1 MKSPLF
7 KCLCAKSPKEK
18 VKILENLCC
27 LLSEFIG
34 TGMLLFLGCMGC
46 IEADIYD
53 SSNLLR
59 SLNFG
64 IVVLIIIQ
72 CFGCCSG
79 AHLNP
84 AVTLASYI
92 YNMLSL
98 SMAIGYALAQI
109 LGAICGYGLL
119 KIFLPMDLIQMPG
132 KENGLCLSAIHSGI
146 ATWQAVGIEMC
157 ITGAL
162 IWVCCGIWDPRNKML
177 QDSVPIRVGLTVASL
192 SITGGPLTG
201 ASMNPARSLAPALW
215 NNQLQNQWVYWI
227 GPLLASI
234 IATNFYKYVFKG
246 VDCEEEKSLNT
257 KMNEAQAS
265 CP

>member
-7 KCLCAKSPKEK
+7 KCLCAQSPKEK
-18 VKILENLCC
+18 VKLLENLCC

-34 TGMLLFLGCMGC
+34 TGMLMFLGCMGC
-46 IEADIYD
+46 IESDLFE
-53 SSNLLR
+53 SNNLTR

-98 SMAIGYALAQI
+98 PMVAAYIVAQI

-119 KIFLPMDLIQMPG
+119 KVFLPMDLIQVPG
-132 KENGLCLSAIHSGI
+132 KSNALCLTAVHSSI

-157 ITGAL
+157 ITATL
-162 IWVCCGIWDPRNKML
+162 VWVCCGVWDPRNKMF
-177 QDSVPIRVGLTVASL
+177 QDSVPIRFGLTVASL
-192 SITGGPLTG
+192 SITAGPLTG
-201 ASMNPARSLAPALW
+201 ASMNPARSLAPAVW
-215 NNQLQNQWVYWI
+215 NNQLQDQWIYWI
-227 GPLLASI
+227 APLLASI
-234 IATNFYKYVFKG
+234 ISANFYKYVFKG
-246 VDCEEEKSLNT
+246 EECKEEKPMT
-257 KMNEAQAS
+257 KMNEAQIS